1 MEPMNETAA
10 AGAAEPARP
19 APRSRGKGIIAGA
32 VLAAVLTLAGVAS
45 VLAASPAPSAGAGGG
60 SGSGGVQSSGAPTH
74 VCDHDR
80 NGSYGGGS
88 SS

>member
-10 AGAAEPARP
+10 VGAAEPARA
-19 APRSRGKGIIAGA
+19 APRSRGKGLIAGA
-32 VLAAVLTLAGVAS
+32 VLAAMLTLAGVAS
-45 VLAASPAPSAGAGGG
+45 VFAASPAPSTGASGGAGGG
-60 SGSGGVQSSGAPTH
+60 AQSSGAPTH